1 MNRYPAWLN
10 WLVLLI
16 VLAGCVVALPNIY
29 DDDEAV
35 FIARNDGEAVAESM
49 VGELRATLNNAEIGF
64 DSIELDEPAAIVRF
78 SDNSEQLRAKDLLTE
93 EFDDHTVALTLA
105 PRVPGWLAALGLEPM
120 SLGLDL
126 RGGVHFVYQ
135 VDLDTAIHQLLENY
149 RETLADEFREADIY
163 AARTVVGQALEV
175 RVDSGDPDVV
185 EEILEDLED
194 TQALGAPARLL
205 IRRSESNGQTVFR
218 VEPTEVLIRERQDFA
233 IEQNRLALNNR
244 VNVLGVAEPVVQR
257 QGLDQIL
264 VQLPGMQDPA
274 EAERLLG
281 ATATLEYRA
290 VDYENDALEAQRTNR
305 DPIGSELYID
315 DTTGLP
321 VLLKDRPIV
330 TGDQVIDATPGFD
343 QYSSPVVNVTLDSSG
358 GDRMLDFTRDNVGRN
373 MAVVFIEEIPRTVVR
388 NGEEVIEVD
397 RTERIISNAVIN
409 GVFSNRF
416 QTSGLSAA
424 EAQNLALQLRA
435 GALATPIV
443 KIEERT
449 IGPSLGADNIAK
461 GRLAIV
467 VGFGLVVLFMVIYYR
482 LFGLVANLALMS
494 NLILIIAMLSLLPTA
509 LTLPGI
515 AGIVL
520 TVGMAV
526 DANVLIF
533 ERIRE
538 ELRNG
543 NSPQA
548 SIRAGYEKAFSTI
561 ADANVTTLIAAIV
574 LFAYG
579 TGPIRGFAVTL
590 MIGILTSM
598 FTAIIGTRVVINLLY
613 GGRKN
618 LKSLSIG
625 GSIPNV
631 SA

>member
-1 MNRYPAWLN
+1 MNRYPAWIN
-10 WLVLLI
+10 WLVL
-16 VLAGCVVALPNIY
+16 VVVVAGCVIALPNVY
-29 DDDEAV
+29 GDDEAV
-35 FIARNDGEAVAESM
+35 FVARNDGEAVAESIL
-49 VGELRATLNNAEIGF
+49 GELRATLNNAEINF
-64 DSIELDEPAAIVRF
+64 DSIELDDPAAIVRF
-78 SDNSEQLRAKDLLTE
+78 SDNSEQLRAKDLLAE
-93 EFDDHTVALTLA
+93 EIEDHTVALTRA
-105 PRVPGWLAALGLEPM
+105 ARVPGWLAALGLEPM

-126 RGGVHFVYQ
+126 RGGVHFVYK
-135 VDLDTAIHQLLENY
+135 VDLDSAITQLLENY
-149 RETLADEFREADIY
+149 RETLANEFRDADIF
-163 AARTVVGQALEV
+163 AARTVVGQTLEV
-175 RVDSGDPDVV
+175 RLDSGDPDQV

-194 TQALGAPARLL
+194 TNTIGAPPRLL
-205 IRRSESNGQTVFR
+205 IQRSESGGQTVFR
-218 VEPTEVLIRERQDFA
+218 VEPSEVLLRERQDFA

-290 VDYENDALEAQRTNR
+290 VDYENDALAAQRSGR
-305 DPIGSELYID
+305 DPIGSELYED
-315 DTTGLP
+315 ENGLP

-343 QYSSPVVNVTLDSSG
+343 QYSSPVVNVRLDGPG
-358 GDRMLDFTRDNVGRN
+358 GDRMFDFTRDNVGRN
-373 MAVVFIEEIPRTVVR
+373 MAVVFIEEVPRTVVR
-388 NGEEVIEVD
+388 NGEEVIEVE

-409 GVFSNRF
+409 GVFSDRF
-416 QTSGLSAA
+416 QTSGLSSV

-461 GRLAIV
+461 GRLAIL
-467 VGFGLVVLFMVIYYR
+467 VGFGLVVLFMAVYYR
-482 LFGLVANLALMS
+482 LFGIVANMALLA

-561 ADANVTTLIAAIV
+561 ADANITTLIAAIV

-590 MIGILTSM
+590 MLGIITSM
-598 FTAIIGTRVVINLLY
+598 FTAIIGTRVVVNLFY

-625 GSIPNV
+625 GSVSNV